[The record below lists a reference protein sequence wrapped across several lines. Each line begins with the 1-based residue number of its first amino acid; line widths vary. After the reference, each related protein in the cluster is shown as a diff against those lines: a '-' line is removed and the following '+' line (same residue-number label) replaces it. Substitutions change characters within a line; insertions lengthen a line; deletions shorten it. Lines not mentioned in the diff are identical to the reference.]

1 MPTTDGY
8 VIDKR
13 RKVMPDDDSP
23 SEEHAGPPER
33 AADTPK
39 IEDAYAPTTPAPESA
54 LTEDEPE
61 LLDRSSRALKADL
74 GEAEQLDEASAAEAA
89 ARSAQAAEKDD
100 TSDADSIPDD
110 TSVTAEKAEDHEQI
124 DWDNEL
130 STHTIVVELKRIE
143 NEIRRLLN
151 GRDQRRKRKLG
162 GTRRWLDLEADIL
175 FWRHTSR
182 IDEATLI
189 RLQALT
195 ARRHHLFGRLR
206 FLAGT
211 RPVWNS

>member
-1 MPTTDGY
+1 MPSTEEDANN
-8 VIDKR
+8 KR
-13 RKVMPDDDSP
+13 HKVMLDDDSP
-23 SEEHAGPPER
+23 SEKHAGPPER
-33 AADTPK
+33 AADTPE
-39 IEDAYAPTTPAPESA
+39 IEDAYAPATPAPESA

-74 GEAEQLDEASAAEAA
+74 GEADQLDDASAAEAA

-100 TSDADSIPDD
+100 TSDADSIPND
-110 TSVTAEKAEDHEQI
+110 TSAAAEKAEDHRQV
-124 DWDNEL
+124 DWDDEL

-143 NEIRRLLN
+143 KEIRRLLN

-175 FWRHTSR
+175 SWRHTSR
-182 IDEATLI
+182 IDEATLVH
-189 RLQALT
+189 LQALT
-195 ARRHHLFGRLR
+195 ARRHHLFRRLR